1 MSHDEPGDSGLPG
14 ISSCARGLFASIAQN
29 SQHSFIDDLS
39 ALFVATMG
47 KKAKSTAKI
56 QKANDRK
63 IDKSTLPPPPPPPEE
78 EVRTFY
84 KTRC

>member
-1 MSHDEPGDSGLPG
+1 
-14 ISSCARGLFASIAQN
+14 
-29 SQHSFIDDLS
+29 
-39 ALFVATMG
+39 MG

-84 KTRC
+84 KTSGVEVP

>member
-1 MSHDEPGDSGLPG
+1 M
-14 ISSCARGLFASIAQN
+14 RTWIAQN
-29 SQHSFIDDLS
+29 YHNISFIDRPDP
-39 ALFVATMG
+39 LFVATMG

-84 KTRC
+84 KTNGVEVP

>member
-1 MSHDEPGDSGLPG
+1 MG
-14 ISSCARGLFASIAQN
+14 SSLQSPKIHN
-29 SQHSFIDDLS
+29 ISFIDDDLS

-84 KTRC
+84 KTSGVEAP